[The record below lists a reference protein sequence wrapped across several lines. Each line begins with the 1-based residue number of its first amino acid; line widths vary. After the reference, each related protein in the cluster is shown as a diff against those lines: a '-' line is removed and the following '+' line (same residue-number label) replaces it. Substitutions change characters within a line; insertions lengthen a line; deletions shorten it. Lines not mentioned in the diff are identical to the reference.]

1 MTDRKL
7 LGLFSLIALITL
19 GAGIVSVVL
28 AQNDQRCMPQ
38 GVVCPV
44 HDSLTQEQL
53 DGMNKHMQTL
63 EDQGACGHQNSNG
76 GMMGSVMMG
85 NWGGR

>member
-7 LGLFSLIALITL
+7 MGLFSLVALIML
-19 GAGIVSVVL
+19 GAGIVSVVF
-28 AQNDQRCMPQ
+28 AQSDQRGTPQ

-53 DGMNKHMQTL
+53 DGMNEHMQTL
-63 EDQGACGHQNSNG
+63 GNQGACGHQSSNG
-76 GMMGSVMMG
+76 GMMGPVMMG